1 MQDIKAKVTG
11 DPDPYWTVCLQECER
26 INILTF
32 TIKTSLIEL
41 DMGLKGQLNI
51 TDVMDQLQ
59 RSLSL
64 GFVPGSWAEVAYPSL
79 K

>member
-51 TDVMDQLQ
+51 TDVMD
-59 RSLSL
+59 
-64 GFVPGSWAEVAYPSL
+64 
-79 K
+79 